1 VDRTNLQW
9 RPATIQK
16 NGATL
21 QSHTSRTFKKSNTM
35 KKIFTILILALAS
48 NAFAQQ
54 TPKTFTGPYSIGNN
68 DGTATYTYFE

>member
-1 VDRTNLQW
+1 
-9 RPATIQK
+9 
-16 NGATL
+16 
-21 QSHTSRTFKKSNTM
+21 M